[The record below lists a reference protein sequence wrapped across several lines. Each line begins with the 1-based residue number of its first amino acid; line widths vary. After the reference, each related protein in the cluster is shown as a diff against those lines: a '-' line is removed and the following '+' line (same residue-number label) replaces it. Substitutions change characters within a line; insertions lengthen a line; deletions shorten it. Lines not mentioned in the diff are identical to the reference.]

1 MRNSYA
7 DPNVF
12 ANQQLDRTHTK
23 VSINTFIRYTRF
35 FGYGLIATV
44 IASLGN
50 FETDS
55 SSRKEFPMARLAPAK
70 ESHINS
76 IEEVIH
82 AAKPYSTGA
91 KGGPIPKLGRSIT
104 IGCVL
109 LGLLVLAPNSWAQT
123 RPPIFEK
130 VAKTYGL
137 DSWDKIEAIRYTWN
151 LQFGTFNVSR
161 SWEWDPKTTKVT
173 YVGKDKYGKPVKLTS
188 KPPAPPTLP
197 HSMQT
202 LIPP

>member
-1 MRNSYA
+1 MPIRTSLPTSGA
-7 DPNVF
+7 D
-12 ANQQLDRTHTK
+12 QRLDRTHTQ
-23 VSINTFIRYTRF
+23 VSINTFIQYTRF

-44 IASLGN
+44 TPSLGN
-50 FETDS
+50 FATDS
-55 SSRKEFPMARLAPAK
+55 SSRKEFPMARLAPAT

-82 AAKPYSTGA
+82 TAKAYSTGA

-130 VAKTYGL
+130 GAK
-137 DSWDKIEAIRYTWN
+137 
-151 LQFGTFNVSR
+151 
-161 SWEWDPKTTKVT
+161 
-173 YVGKDKYGKPVKLTS
+173 
-188 KPPAPPTLP
+188 
-197 HSMQT
+197 
-202 LIPP
+202 